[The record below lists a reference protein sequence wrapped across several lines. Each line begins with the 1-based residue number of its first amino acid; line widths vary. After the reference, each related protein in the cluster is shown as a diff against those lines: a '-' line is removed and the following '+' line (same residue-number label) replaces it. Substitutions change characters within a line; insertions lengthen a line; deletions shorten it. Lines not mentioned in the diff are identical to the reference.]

1 MDRHRPFVTQFAL
14 SMLAYVVVL
23 IASILLLQR
32 NPEAWWRFPVALSP
46 VIPALIG
53 MQVIVRVA
61 REMDELQQRI
71 QLEAVAFSLGSTAML
86 TFSYGFLEG
95 VGFPHLNWTFVLPVI
110 VALWGIGQVIARRRY
125 G

>member
-1 MDRHRPFVTQFAL
+1 MNTQRPFVTQFAL
-14 SMLAYVVVL
+14 AMLAYGVVL
-23 IASILLLQR
+23 IASILLLQG

-46 VIPALIG
+46 VIPALVG
-53 MQVIVRVA
+53 MQVIVRVV

-95 VGFPHLNWTFVLPVI
+95 VGFPHLNWTFVLPMI
-110 VALWGIGQVIARRRY
+110 VALWGIGQIVARRRY
-125 G
+125 R